1 MEKQKQHPKTPLQR
15 QFAPLERAGLH
26 IMLSGMAQNA
36 VQFEAS
42 PDNKIELYERI
53 RRYQPEFVED
63 VVAIVGW

>member
-1 MEKQKQHPKTPLQR
+1 MKQKQYPKTPLKR

-26 IMLSGMAQNA
+26 IMLSITAQNA
-36 VQFEAS
+36 VEFEVS

>member
-1 MEKQKQHPKTPLQR
+1 MEKQKQYPKTEIQR

-26 IMLSGMAQNA
+26 LMLSLTAQNA
-36 VQFEAS
+36 VEFEVS

-53 RRYQPEFVED
+53 RRYQPQFVED

>member
-1 MEKQKQHPKTPLQR
+1 MKQKQYPKTPLQR

-26 IMLSGMAQNA
+26 IMLSLTAQNA
-36 VQFEAS
+36 VEFEVSA
-42 PDNKIELYERI
+42 KQKTELYKRI